1 MAVGA
6 QKHVRRAPSVGW
18 PPWLFEALSFDEDRL
33 LFFAK
38 EVQYAIPIDG
48 MCGGRR
54 SGVAYRSQRCWGVS
68 RAALAQVGLV
78 GMQPMTD
85 IEGVSVRGNGFALVS
100 GSSFAFSVTGKPYAK
115 FQTSAAPIGGKTVAI
130 GYAGGLFSIANGGAV
145 AYAK

>member
-1 MAVGA
+1 MRSLLMVCVVVGVLVLPTA
-6 QKHVRRAPSVGW
+6 ANAAG
-18 PPWLFEALSFDEDRL
+18 E
-33 LFFAK
+33 
-38 EVQYAIPIDG
+38 
-48 MCGGRR
+48 
-54 SGVAYRSQRCWGVS
+54 VS